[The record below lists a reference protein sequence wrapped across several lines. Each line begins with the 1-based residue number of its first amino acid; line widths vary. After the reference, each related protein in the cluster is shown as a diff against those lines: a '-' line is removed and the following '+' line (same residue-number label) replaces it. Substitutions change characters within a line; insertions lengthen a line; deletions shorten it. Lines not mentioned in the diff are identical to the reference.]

1 MMLELLDKK
10 FKELGITNSAL
21 SLNDYKFL
29 EENEHDLL
37 MNVINGYFMNE
48 DGSYKSE
55 FFDILNELKKKLD
68 YAKNNTSLQ
77 KEPNYKKVEEFVIET
92 NKKIILNS

>member
-1 MMLELLDKK
+1 
-10 FKELGITNSAL
+10 
-21 SLNDYKFL
+21 
-29 EENEHDLL
+29 
-37 MNVINGYFMNE
+37 MNVRNGYFMNE

-77 KEPNYKKVEEFVIET
+77 KEPNYKKIEEFVVET

>member
-1 MMLELLDKK
+1 
-10 FKELGITNSAL
+10 
-21 SLNDYKFL
+21 
-29 EENEHDLL
+29 
-37 MNVINGYFMNE
+37 MNVRNGYFMNE

-68 YAKNNTSLQ
+68 YAKLNTSLQ
-77 KEPNYKKVEEFVIET
+77 KEPNYKKIEEFVIET